1 MIGSN
6 LSNRLFFLCDNGKW
20 FRPAAWPVGVGVIGW
35 VPATG

>member
-20 FRPAAWPVGVGVIGW
+20 FRPAA
-35 VPATG
+35 